1 MAATD
6 AIEHF
11 NLDVISTITMNDI
24 SGLDSTDQ
32 LGFVLCDE
40 SRLITDLRKIS
51 GGSQHRLDD
60 WKELNQILSAAVRV
74 HLNHNEEVQHQ
85 AKAAVDYLLHE
96 DQLSSLWDEI
106 TSVYCLKSESAA
118 YQAAVQVT
126 NGYRTM
132 ANFFDHFPGFTMN
145 SKSFSESIVKS
156 LLRYVSVNEEETKIE
171 AVAALILLLP
181 LDFQAIL
188 FNFMIRGNL
197 MGTSIISY
205 LPPKFALQTAYLFLR
220 RKYSNRSYVED
231 SLELS
236 IDERSSL
243 EKLVEQAL
251 KDISPAAVVDTLLMQ
266 RSFTASVAEFIVNLL
281 PEECYIYILSVVG
294 TLWGEKLF
302 ISKGNERAQEFMTA
316 TLISTLRRITGKTCC
331 YIS

>member
-1 MAATD
+1 MM
-6 AIEHF
+6 
-11 NLDVISTITMNDI
+11 NDVSVLGSTIQT
-24 SGLDSTDQ
+24 
-32 LGFVLCDE
+32 GFVLCDE

-51 GGSQHRLDD
+51 CGSQHRLDD

-74 HLNHNEEVQHQ
+74 HLNHNEEIQHQ
-85 AKAAVDYLLHE
+85 AKSAVDHLLHE
-96 DQLSSLWDEI
+96 VQLSSLWDEI

-118 YQAAVQVT
+118 YQAAIQVT

-132 ANFFDHFPGFTMN
+132 ANFFDQFSGFKMD
-145 SKSFSESIVKS
+145 SKSFSESIAKS
-156 LLRYVSVNEEETKIE
+156 LLRYISVNEEETKME

-188 FNFMIRGNL
+188 FNFMIREKW
-197 MGTSIISY
+197 MGTHIISY
-205 LPPKFALQTAYLFLR
+205 LPSKFTLQTAYLFLR

-231 SLELS
+231 SCELS

-243 EKLVEQAL
+243 GKLVEQAL
-251 KDISPAAVVDTLLMQ
+251 KDASPATIVDTLLMQ
-266 RSFTASVAEFIVNLL
+266 RPFTASVAEFIVNLL

-302 ISKGNERAQEFMTA
+302 ISKGNEKSQEFMTA
-316 TLISTLRRITGKTCC
+316 ILISTLRRITGTSCC